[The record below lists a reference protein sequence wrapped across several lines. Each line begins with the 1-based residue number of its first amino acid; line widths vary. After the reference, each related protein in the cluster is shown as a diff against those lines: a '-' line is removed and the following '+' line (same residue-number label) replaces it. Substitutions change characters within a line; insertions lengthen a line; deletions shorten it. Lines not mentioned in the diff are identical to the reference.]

1 MADIIDKGDLDII
14 KRVMLGGAALGGG
27 TALVTSLMN
36 YLKKLNESKTDG
48 DDDTL
53 YVRQTSPVVKSAS
66 LGGGLA
72 LAGGALTTAGTYA
85 LIKKI
90 YNSIMKAEAQR
101 ELDEAQK
108 VYLETQGY
116 TPVEKKAGFRNM
128 NLGELFTS
136 LPVAVPLLVALGGA
150 AGAYK
155 LLDKQFPRKV
165 KKPTPPKRIEVIDE
179 PAVTEDEE
187 IYENEKAASFM
198 ESDCMELISHLI
210 SAPGSSVVSDA
221 ANLVHAVAGGGLG
234 EFKKAADAIGFV
246 PSLGLVKGA
255 AAHEVDPMKK
265 QFALTYL
272 TKSARFSAPFGVVL
286 AGEFAE
292 KYPTFFKQAASM
304 DENTRESLYKIACI
318 LGNAIRA
325 EHAMEMGIIMPEGE
339 EVMSKKAFLD
349 TLGEDAA
356 VMALE
361 KLLTSKNGEILPN
374 ANDADSS
381 ESTDTSGE
389 ETGENN
395 SSDNPSRQSA
405 ASKIKYISS
414 AKSTKGFLDKLGT
427 DEIDQVLQANR

>member
-1 MADIIDKGDLDII
+1 MTDFIDKGDLDII

-36 YLKKLNESKTDG
+36 YLQKLNESKTDS

-53 YVRQTSPVVKSAS
+53 YVRQVNPTVKSAS

-90 YNSIMKAEAQR
+90 YNSIMKAEAQK
-101 ELDEAQK
+101 ELDEAQQ
-108 VYLETQGY
+108 VYLETQGF
-116 TPVEKKAGFRNM
+116 TPVEKKASFRHM
-128 NLGELFTS
+128 NLGELVTS

-165 KKPTPPKRIEVIDE
+165 KKPAPPKRIEVIDE
-179 PAVTEDEE
+179 PEVTEDEE
-187 IYENEKAASFM
+187 IYENEKMASCM
-198 ESDCMELISHLI
+198 ESDCMELISHLVGV
-210 SAPGSSVVSDA
+210 PGVESVSDTN
-221 ANLVHAVAGGGLG
+221 NLVHAIAGGGLG
-234 EFKKAADAIGFV
+234 EFKKTASMLGFV
-246 PSLGLVKGA
+246 PALGLVKGA
-255 AAHEVDPMKK
+255 SAHEVDPLRK
-265 QFALTYL
+265 QLALTYL
-272 TKSARFSAPFGVVL
+272 TKSAHFSNQFGVVL
-286 AGEFAE
+286 AAEFAE
-292 KYPTFFKQAASM
+292 KYPTFFKQAADM
-304 DENTRESLYKIACI
+304 NENTRESLYKIACI

-325 EHAMEMGIIMPEGE
+325 EHAMEMGIVMPEGE
-339 EVMSKKAFLD
+339 TSMTKKAFLES
-349 TLGEDAA
+349 LGEDAA
-356 VMALE
+356 AIALE
-361 KLLTSKNGEILPN
+361 KLLASKDGEILPN

-389 ETGENN
+389 ETGENDDK
-395 SSDNPSRQSA
+395 DNPSRQSDE
-405 ASKIKYISS
+405 SKIKYISS